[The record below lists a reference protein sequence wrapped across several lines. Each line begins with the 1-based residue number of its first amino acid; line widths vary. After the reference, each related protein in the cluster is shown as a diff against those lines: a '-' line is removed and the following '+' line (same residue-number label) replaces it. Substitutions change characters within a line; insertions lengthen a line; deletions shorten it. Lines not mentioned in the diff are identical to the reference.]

1 MKFTKLAITA
11 ALSVASVVA
20 AAEMQNGYSVEKID
34 QCGVSSQT
42 SEKDFVLFGGDTN
55 RLTDWSH
62 AAKIDDLKLD
72 SEEYTS
78 EVVAASTCN
87 GVPVYQNVL
96 VKKYANW
103 NMQHV
108 NGIEPQF
115 SGDNIKLYQV
125 ESIVLEFKVSSKI

>member
-1 MKFTKLAITA
+1 M
-11 ALSVASVVA
+11 
-20 AAEMQNGYSVEKID
+20 
-34 QCGVSSQT
+34 
-42 SEKDFVLFGGDTN
+42 
-55 RLTDWSH
+55 
-62 AAKIDDLKLD
+62 
-72 SEEYTS
+72 
-78 EVVAASTCN
+78 AASTCN